1 MSSKPATWREETP
14 EMQLQAALDGDK
26 DAQSLVIQG
35 PLANARVIMP
45 ASKGFNK
52 NISLSAARAYLTHG
66 GQQLPPGRGKTPVEV
81 WAKRTHCPAD
91 GSILLDGVNV
101 DLGLDY
107 SAVPRDLL
115 VDIRILVAAGRMG
128 ATIDDQADRIE
139 EILAIGK
146 MPTGSRFWD
155 RCAALLTSA
164 TAVQRAEAETWID
177 TGGYSVQRQPVG
189 SVLNTSTRTGT
200 RDPYNAAIT
209 QWERKLAFLMEQAA
223 IVSDPSQK
231 FSIQKSIE
239 ECRAKLYE
247 LKGH

>member
-1 MSSKPATWREETP
+1 MSSKPTTWREETP
-14 EMQLQAALDGDK
+14 EMQLKAALDGDK
-26 DAQSLVIQG
+26 DAQSLVIRG
-35 PLANARVIMP
+35 PLANVRVIMP
-45 ASKGFNK
+45 AGKGFNK

-81 WAKRTHCPAD
+81 WARRTHCPAD

-107 SAVPRDLL
+107 SAVSRDLL
-115 VDIRILVAAGRMG
+115 ADIRVLVAAGRMG
-128 ATIDDQADRIE
+128 ATVDDQADRIE

-155 RCAALLTSA
+155 RCAALLTGA

-177 TGGYSVQRQPVG
+177 TGGYSVQRQ
-189 SVLNTSTRTGT
+189 SVVCVSNTTRTGT
-200 RDPYNAAIT
+200 RDPYNAAIS
-209 QWERKLAFLMEQAA
+209 QWENKLAFFMEQEALVA
-223 IVSDPSQK
+223 DPSQK

-247 LKGH
+247 LKEH